1 MIDWIK
7 IYWNLLFSMEYFP
20 MFEFYTLAILIYFIL
35 ISMKLTRNES
45 KLDIQNELLH
55 HIIDEVE

>member
-1 MIDWIK
+1 MIEWMR

-35 ISMKLTRNES
+35 ISFKLSRIEN
-45 KLDIQNELLH
+45 KLD
-55 HIIDEVE
+55 

>member
-20 MFEFYTLAILIYFIL
+20 MFEFYTLAILIYFML
-35 ISMKLTRNES
+35 ISMKLNRNES
-45 KLDIQNELLH
+45 KLDTQNELLH